1 LPCLNDHC
9 EVGLTGVLVDLSGV
23 VCGKNRLT
31 NSSLACPGASCA
43 AGIKKSR
50 KPFPDKGKRLRP
62 FKSKTSGELQQTELL
77 GDRRES
83 GVLLHEPFSTRAYP
97 IMLVPLPEKTPEV
110 LYAVLYPCFST
121 IQRHVMLGLLNRQKQ
136 AKNSVRIE
144 ICFCYGIKLA
154 CNRVDCEFR

>member
-1 LPCLNDHC
+1 MPELGSLGLRCLNDHC
-9 EVGLTGVLVDLSGV
+9 EVGLTGVFVDLSGV
-23 VCGKNRLT
+23 VCDKNRLT

-43 AGIKKSR
+43 AGIKKGR
-50 KPFPDKGKRLRP
+50 KPFPYKRKRLRP

-110 LYAVLYPCFST
+110 LYPIVY
-121 IQRHVMLGLLNRQKQ
+121 
-136 AKNSVRIE
+136 
-144 ICFCYGIKLA
+144 A
-154 CNRVDCEFR
+154 CDS